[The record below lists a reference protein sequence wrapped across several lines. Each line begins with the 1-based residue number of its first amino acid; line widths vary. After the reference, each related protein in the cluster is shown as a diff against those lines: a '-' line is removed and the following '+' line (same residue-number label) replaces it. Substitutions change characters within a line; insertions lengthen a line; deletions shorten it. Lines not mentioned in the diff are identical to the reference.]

1 MSWIIGITG
10 NNISS
15 LKEKAISFS
24 QDHLFEYQSDK
35 LFIRGGGNDKTFFGG
50 KNNEGGF
57 TACGV
62 GINYFESSAKFLSS
76 YDFDNLNEE
85 DYLKL
90 NGHFVQVKWDKNKIV
105 FITDKYGLRDIFY
118 YKTNEGNYL
127 FSTRS
132 DWLAK
137 IVNVKIDYKVFGSR
151 WLLFNQ
157 ISPESI
163 FEGIKRINCGSKFII
178 DLGNNSCSTTNSDH
192 FKTIHAKVFSADDFK
207 RTFERLVT
215 FPIEEKINLSLS
227 GGMDSRVILSQLL
240 KSNVP
245 FSTHTFG
252 NLSNLDSIIAKKQ
265 SESFGITHEQ
275 INMPLAAVDE
285 TINELK
291 EYVLLSLV
299 NNSVSSFIQLRNYD
313 YFKNKNDVLID
324 GGFGEIWRRE
334 FFNRLLISGKKD
346 LRDKNVDNILPYLM
360 INRSDIF
367 NNDIKQSMI
376 IGCKEQLE
384 NIFTELPTIK
394 NIGIENWIDLFA
406 LKTRLS
412 NYYSHEQIRN
422 DSILRS
428 YMPFVQPALLDNLI
442 NINLSLKKNGRLFR
456 HIIETN
462 KKELRSFALAKGE
475 LTHPFRFNT
484 IQTRLYILINKK
496 LKAGKQT
503 NLPATSIIDFL
514 YSFVQDTINS
524 HPVKNADCYD
534 QKKLSALS
542 AKLYKRQLT
551 NTDYSELDWWL
562 AFEIFRKEIPNK
574 S

>member
-1 MSWIIGITG
+1 
-10 NNISS
+10 
-15 LKEKAISFS
+15 
-24 QDHLFEYQSDK
+24 
-35 LFIRGGGNDKTFFGG
+35 
-50 KNNEGGF
+50 
-57 TACGV
+57 
-62 GINYFESSAKFLSS
+62 
-76 YDFDNLNEE
+76 
-85 DYLKL
+85 
-90 NGHFVQVKWDKNKIV
+90 
-105 FITDKYGLRDIFY
+105 
-118 YKTNEGNYL
+118 
-127 FSTRS
+127 
-132 DWLAK
+132 
-137 IVNVKIDYKVFGSR
+137 
-151 WLLFNQ
+151 
-157 ISPESI
+157 
-163 FEGIKRINCGSKFII
+163 
-178 DLGNNSCSTTNSDH
+178 
-192 FKTIHAKVFSADDFK
+192 
-207 RTFERLVT
+207 
-215 FPIEEKINLSLS
+215 
-227 GGMDSRVILSQLL
+227 
-240 KSNVP
+240 
-245 FSTHTFG
+245 
-252 NLSNLDSIIAKKQ
+252 
-265 SESFGITHEQ
+265 
-275 INMPLAAVDE
+275 MPLADVDE

-313 YFKNKNDVLID
+313 YFKNKDDVLID

-462 KKELRSFALAKGE
+462 KKELRSFLLAKGE

-503 NLPATSIIDFL
+503 NLPAKSIIDFL